1 MTNQSTKKNT
11 LITKLDKE
19 QSHIYEKTIELN
31 DNAKIVLEKRYLRK
45 DSEGNIIETPS
56 QMFLRVAKAIA
67 KPETLYGDSKDEE
80 YWTKEFY
87 DMMASLEFVPN
98 SPTLMNAGINLDDGT
113 GTGTLSA
120 CFVMGLEDSM
130 NDIMTTAKEMAM
142 VQKFGGGTGFALSTI
157 RPKDSPIKTTH
168 GKACGPVSV
177 LKHLSSVSKLV
188 TQGGK
193 SDGANMAVMNVHHPD
208 INEFIECKTTEG
220 EIHNFNISVGAT
232 HEFMQA
238 VKEQKHY
245 SVKDP
250 ITGESVE
257 EQNAEEIFDKIIEGA
272 WKNGEP
278 GVVFVDWVNHK
289 NPTPHLGDMTAT
301 NPCGE
306 QPLLPYES
314 CNLGSINLNKFLIEK
329 ESKKEIDWER
339 LGNVVNTSARFL
351 DNVIDA
357 NSYSVDKIKKMT
369 RSTRKTGLGVMGFA
383 DLLISLDI
391 AYDSEEGLNL
401 GKKIMRFVK
410 DQADSTSEQLAEE
423 RGVFPAYPGSIYD
436 AEDQPKMRNACRLT
450 VAPTGTISMIAGC
463 SSGIE
468 PLFALCY
475 HKHNIL
481 GGESLLYVDEKFES
495 VAKSENFYS
504 EELME
509 YLANGGS
516 LQERDDVPESA
527 KALFVTAGDISP
539 EMHVRMQGV
548 FQESVDAAISK
559 TINFPNSATKEDV
572 RKAYM
577 LAWELGCKGITVY
590 RSGSREKEVLTAGQD
605 KGNEK
610 EVQSDN
616 LSIDVSLVER
626 QRPSVITGVTERIR
640 TSQGNLFVT
649 VNYDQNEKPFEVFA
663 TLGKAGSTESA
674 HLEAI
679 SRLVTMSL
687 RAGVE
692 PNEIIGHLRGITDD
706 PIWDAGTLVRSAPDA
721 VALVLSR
728 HLTLSG
734 EEKEKYAIESEVQP
748 QLFTET
754 TTQTIKEP
762 VTTSNNQSC
771 PECNIGTLIHQEG
784 CMRCTS
790 CGYNKCE

>member
-1 MTNQSTKKNT
+1 
-11 LITKLDKE
+11 
-19 QSHIYEKTIELN
+19 
-31 DNAKIVLEKRYLRK
+31 
-45 DSEGNIIETPS
+45 
-56 QMFLRVAKAIA
+56 
-67 KPETLYGDSKDEE
+67 
-80 YWTKEFY
+80 
-87 DMMASLEFVPN
+87 
-98 SPTLMNAGINLDDGT
+98 
-113 GTGTLSA
+113 
-120 CFVMGLEDSM
+120 
-130 NDIMTTAKEMAM
+130 
-142 VQKFGGGTGFALSTI
+142 
-157 RPKDSPIKTTH
+157 
-168 GKACGPVSV
+168 
-177 LKHLSSVSKLV
+177 
-188 TQGGK
+188 
-193 SDGANMAVMNVHHPD
+193 
-208 INEFIECKTTEG
+208 
-220 EIHNFNISVGAT
+220 
-232 HEFMQA
+232 
-238 VKEQKHY
+238 
-245 SVKDP
+245 
-250 ITGESVE
+250 
-257 EQNAEEIFDKIIEGA
+257 
-272 WKNGEP
+272 
-278 GVVFVDWVNHK
+278 
-289 NPTPHLGDMTAT
+289 
-301 NPCGE
+301 
-306 QPLLPYES
+306 
-314 CNLGSINLNKFLIEK
+314 
-329 ESKKEIDWER
+329 
-339 LGNVVNTSARFL
+339 
-351 DNVIDA
+351 
-357 NSYSVDKIKKMT
+357 
-369 RSTRKTGLGVMGFA
+369 
-383 DLLISLDI
+383 
-391 AYDSEEGLNL
+391 
-401 GKKIMRFVK
+401 
-410 DQADSTSEQLAEE
+410 
-423 RGVFPAYPGSIYD
+423 
-436 AEDQPKMRNACRLT
+436 
-450 VAPTGTISMIAGC
+450 
-463 SSGIE
+463 
-468 PLFALCY
+468 
-475 HKHNIL
+475 
-481 GGESLLYVDEKFES
+481 
-495 VAKSENFYS
+495 
-504 EELME
+504 ME

-626 QRPSVITGVTERIR
+626 QSPSVITGVTERIR